1 MDKTDV
7 ILVQLLL
14 MNSRLSYAE
23 LAEKLNLSVN
33 AVHKRIQLLIE
44 AGVIRRF
51 NAKLG
56 PVATPF
62 VTVFIS
68 GTSQLISVQDLPG
81 KLAAHGSIYWL
92 AVGGGKILYIGAYLR
107 NINELTTLVQYVKT
121 VVGIPDPTIGIISNP
136 PPLSI
141 SAGSKPPETTLCD
154 LDYKIISSLQENSR
168 KPLSEIAE
176 QLGVATKTVRRRL
189 NRMIKNWLIDLSVE
203 WYPDKS
209 NDIITLLELCTKA
222 DADLNFLF
230 RIVKEHYPHVLF
242 FWSYANIP
250 NLSTFAV
257 WTNTMQE
264 LQNIRE
270 TLEKE
275 TCVASV
281 TLNTLYVGYI
291 FNTWRDQIPG
301 K

>member
-51 NAKLG
+51 TAKLG
-56 PVATPF
+56 PVAAPQ

-68 GTSQLISVQDLPG
+68 GVSELSSVQDLPG
-81 KLAAHGSIYWL
+81 KLATHGSIYWL
-92 AVGGGKILYIGAYLR
+92 AVGGGKILYVGAYLR
-107 NINELTTLVQYVKT
+107 NINDLAPLVQYVKD
-121 VVGIPDPTIGIISNP
+121 VLGIPEPTIGIVAGVAPVNIVV
-136 PPLSI
+136 
-141 SAGSKPPETTLCD
+141 GSKPPETSLCD
-154 LDYKIISSLQENSR
+154 LDYKIIHCLQDNSR

-209 NDIITLLELCTKA
+209 NDIITLIELHAKA
-222 DADLNFLF
+222 NADPNLLYG
-230 RIVKEHYPHVLF
+230 IVKKYYPHVLF
-242 FWSYANIP
+242 FWSYAN
-250 NLSTFAV
+250 LSNTATLAV
-257 WTNTMQE
+257 WTNTMLE

-270 TLEKE
+270 TLEKGPG
-275 TCVASV
+275 VASV

-291 FNTWRDQIPG
+291 FKTWRDQIPE

>member
-1 MDKTDV
+1 MDKIDV

-14 MNSRLSYAE
+14 VNSRLSYAE

-44 AGVIRRF
+44 TGVIRKF
-51 NAKLG
+51 TAKLG
-56 PVATPF
+56 PVAAPQI
-62 VTVFIS
+62 TVFIS
-68 GTSQLISVQDLPG
+68 GGSLLNSIQDLPS
-81 KLAAHGSIYWL
+81 KLATHGSIYWL
-92 AVGGGKILYIGAYLR
+92 AVGGGKILYVGASLR
-107 NINELTTLVQYVKT
+107 NINDLAPLVQYVKD
-121 VVGIPDPTIGIISNP
+121 VVGIPDPTIGIVAGYP
-136 PPLSI
+136 PANI
-141 SAGSKPPETTLCD
+141 AVDSKLPETSLCE
-154 LDYKIISSLQENSR
+154 LDYKIIRCLQDNSR

-176 QLGVATKTVRRRL
+176 QIGISTKTVRRRL

-209 NDIITLLELCTKA
+209 NDIITLLELHVRPNA
-222 DADLNFLF
+222 DSNLLF
-230 RIVKEHYPHVLF
+230 NIVKEHYPHVLF

-250 NLSTFAV
+250 NTSTFAV

-275 TCVASV
+275 PGVASV

-291 FNTWRDQIPG
+291 FKTWRDQIPA

>member
-7 ILVQLLL
+7 ILIQLLL
-14 MNSRLSYAE
+14 LNSRLSYAE

-33 AVHKRIQLLIE
+33 AIHKRIQLLIE
-44 AGVIRRF
+44 TGVIRKF
-51 NAKLG
+51 TAKLG
-56 PVATPF
+56 TLAAPV
-62 VTVFIS
+62 VNVFIS
-68 GTSQLISVQDLPG
+68 GTSQLASVQDLPG
-81 KLAAHGSIYWL
+81 KLENQGSIYWL

-107 NINELTTLVQYVKT
+107 SINDLAQLVQYVK
-121 VVGIPDPTIGIISNP
+121 VVAGISDPTIGILAGP
-136 PPLSI
+136 PPI
-141 SAGSKPPETTLCD
+141 IAAGSKPPETSLCD
-154 LDYKIISSLQENSR
+154 LDYKIIHRLQDNSR

-189 NRMIKNWLIDLSVE
+189 NRMIKNWLIELSVE

-209 NDIITLLELCTKA
+209 NDIITLIELRTKS
-222 DADLNFLF
+222 DADSNLAY

-242 FWSYANIP
+242 FWSYANAP
-250 NLSTFAV
+250 NTATFAV

-264 LQNIRE
+264 LQNIRG

-275 TCVASV
+275 PGVASV
-281 TLNTLYVGYI
+281 TPNMLYVGYI
-291 FNTWRDQIPG
+291 FKTWRDLIPE